1 MSSVQSAIDKF
12 NAADKEIKTTFPKV
26 DPRLVFALTFDHNAK
41 EEDNIYTLEIKL
53 SQGQDTQKIRE
64 DVMQKSGVA
73 PGFYLNGTK
82 MVLSHPLNLE
92 FLKWINDQDG
102 IVEVNGAR
110 YSAGGAT
117 NF

>member
-1 MSSVQSAIDKF
+1 MGTVQDVVDKF
-12 NAADKEIKTTFPKV
+12 NLADNEIKATFPKV
-26 DPRLVFALTFDHNAK
+26 DPRLVAALVFDHNAK
-41 EEDNIYTLEIKL
+41 RENIYTLEIMLKP
-53 SQGQDTQKIRE
+53 GQDTGKIRE
-64 DVMQKSGVA
+64 MVMYKSGVA

-102 IVEVNGAR
+102 IVDVKGAP